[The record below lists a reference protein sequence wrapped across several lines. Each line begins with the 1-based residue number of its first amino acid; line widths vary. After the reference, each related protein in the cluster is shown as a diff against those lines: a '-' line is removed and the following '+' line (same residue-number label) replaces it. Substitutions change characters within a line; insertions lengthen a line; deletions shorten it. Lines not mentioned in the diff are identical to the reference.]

1 MNIQQFNEQRL
12 IYKRE
17 YQLMSDEDRRILKNE
32 LYYSNDQMDEIEKD
46 TVWKYLNNDILERQ
60 VSIIAATGANRKKG
74 KDNEL

>member
-1 MNIQQFNEQRL
+1 
-12 IYKRE
+12 
-17 YQLMSDEDRRILKNE
+17 
-32 LYYSNDQMDEIEKD
+32 MDEIEKD